1 MVNRMTKCKYVKP
14 TSLCVQA
21 APAANLLAGSGNQ
34 IGISNGQ
41 ADDSKPILAPRAD
54 WSQPEDDGDTSTEW

>member
-1 MVNRMTKCKYVKP
+1 MTKCKYVKP
-14 TSLCVQA
+14 TSLSIQA

-41 ADDSKPILAPRAD
+41 ADNSKPILAPRAD
-54 WSQPEDDGDTSTEW
+54 WSQPEDDGSVSSEW